1 MQARVGCIGLDVR
14 AVAAGERGAG
24 GVDAGDIAIVTTA
37 VLYDFITG
45 GVHVSEVIV
54 VAGRG
59 AVVTRAGWQTHS
71 VTPSASAAALASFT
85 FSVIGLS
92 FLLAD
97 LVRGTVEAGHQVW
110 QAAYLAHGGGGV
122 ECSSGQVDAYRWAVG
137 WVRWVGGEHAR
148 PP

>member
-1 MQARVGCIGLDVR
+1 MQARVWCVRLDVR

-24 GVDAGDIAIVTTA
+24 GVGAGDIAIVTTA

-45 GVHVSEVIV
+45 GVHVSEVVV

-85 FSVIGLS
+85 SVIGLS
-92 FLLAD
+92 FLLAY
-97 LVRGTVEAGHQVW
+97 LVGRGVELGDQVG
-110 QAAYLAHGGGGV
+110 QAAHVADGCGGV
-122 ECSSGQVDAYRWAVG
+122 EGGGRQVDAHLRRVSAHG
-137 WVRWVGGEHAR
+137 LRTAR
-148 PP
+148 GR